1 MAHIRQCVSSW
12 CFNRPDLS
20 FLKLCHELKR
30 IGYTGLELLPE
41 DHWDFAKA
49 QGLSVVTHG
58 AHDGIANGL
67 NRTENHPRIA
77 KEITTAID
85 NAAAA
90 GVANLVCFS
99 GNRAGLDDATGL
111 ANTVAGLKL
120 VAGYAELKG
129 VTLLLEL
136 LNSKV
141 DHKDYQCDHAAWGFE
156 AIRRVGSMRV
166 KLLYDIYHAQIM
178 EGDLIR
184 SFVPNIELIGHFHTA
199 GVPGRHEIGDGQEIH
214 YPGVMRAIA
223 ATTYF
228 GVVGQ
233 EFVPAGDPIA
243 ALEEAY
249 RICNVG

>member
-1 MAHIRQCVSSW
+1 M
-12 CFNRPDLS
+12 P

-41 DHWDFAKA
+41 GHWDFAKA
-49 QGLSVVTHG
+49 QGLAIVTHG
-58 AHDGIANGL
+58 AHDGIVNGL
-67 NRTENHPRIA
+67 NRIENHSRVA
-77 KEITTAID
+77 AEITTAID
-85 NAAAA
+85 KAAAA
-90 GVANLVCFS
+90 GVLNLVCFS

-156 AIRRVGSMRV
+156 AIRRVGSIRV

-184 SFVPNIELIGHFHTA
+184 TIVPNIDMIGHFHTA
-199 GVPGRHEIGDGQEIH
+199 GVPGRHEIGAAQEIN
-214 YPGVMRAIA
+214 YPAVVHAIA
-223 ATTYF
+223 GTTYF
-228 GVVGQ
+228 GWVGQ
-233 EFVPAGDPIA
+233 EFVPTGDPIA

>member
-1 MAHIRQCVSSW
+1 M
-12 CFNRPDLS
+12 P

-30 IGYTGLELLPE
+30 IGYEGLELLPE

-49 QGLSVVTHG
+49 QGLKVVTHG
-58 AHDGIANGL
+58 AHDGIENGL
-67 NRTENHPRIA
+67 NRTENHTR
-77 KEITTAID
+77 ITTEIKGMID
-85 NAAAA
+85 KAAAA
-90 GVANLVCFS
+90 GIANLVCFS

-111 ANTVAGLKL
+111 ANTVTGLKL

-129 VTLLLEL
+129 ITLLLEL

-166 KLLYDIYHAQIM
+166 KLLYDIYHAQVM
-178 EGDLIR
+178 EGDLLR
-184 SFVPNIELIGHFHTA
+184 SIVPNIELIGHFHTA
-199 GVPGRHEIGDGQEIH
+199 GVPGRHEIGAAQEIN
-214 YPGVMRAIA
+214 YPGIMHAIA
-223 ATTYF
+223 GTTYY

-233 EFVPAGDPIA
+233 EFVPAGDPVA

-249 RICNVG
+249 RLCTAG